1 MPSGTSVASSLTT
14 MLTNA
19 PLPSIIEKLGVAI
32 ANAQYA
38 MDHNGVR
45 IAKEMANTRVE
56 IGENNYNMLALGFT
70 PAFYHF
76 TEANVEAKLA
86 FSMTQSSSIEGSAS
100 AGGSIGLVAVSVE
113 ASYSRKFSMSAEGSS
128 SVSARLVSLPAPA
141 IFEEILRREYQSLSA
156 PVPNTD
162 SPAADDDGVHQ

>member
-1 MPSGTSVASSLTT
+1 MTIGTRVAGSLTT

-19 PLPSIIEKLGVAI
+19 PLPSIIEQLGIAV

-45 IAKEMANTRVE
+45 IAKEMARTEVQ
-56 IGENNYNMLALGFT
+56 IGDNSYTMLGLGFT

-86 FSMTQSSSIEGSAS
+86 FSMTESSELSGSVKAEGK
-100 AGGSIGLVAVSVE
+100 IYLVAVSVE
-113 ASYSRKFSMSAEGSS
+113 ASYSRKYSMSAEGSS
-128 SVSARLVSLPAPA
+128 SIAARLVSLPAPP
-141 IFEEILRREYQSLSA
+141 IFEEILRREYEALR
-156 PVPNTD
+156 
-162 SPAADDDGVHQ
+162 AAGDEDNES

>member
-1 MPSGTSVASSLTT
+1 MANGTNVASSLTT

-19 PLPSIIEKLGVAI
+19 PLPSIIEQLGIAV

-45 IAKEMANTRVE
+45 IAREMAKTEVK
-56 IGENNYNMLALGFT
+56 IGANSYTMLGLGFT

-86 FSMTQSSSIEGSAS
+86 FSMTESTSFEV
-100 AGGSIGLVAVSVE
+100 GGKLEASIGIVAVSVE

-128 SVSARLVSLPAPA
+128 SITARLVSLPAPPML
-141 IFEEILRREYQSLSA
+141 EEILRREHQA
-156 PVPNTD
+156 ANTPTQGDD
-162 SPAADDDGVHQ
+162 SNS

>member
-1 MPSGTSVASSLTT
+1 MADGTRVAGTLTT

-19 PLPSIIEKLGVAI
+19 PLPSIIEKLGIAI

-45 IAKEMANTRVE
+45 IAKEMATTEVE
-56 IGENNYNMLALGFT
+56 IGAKKYTMLGLGFT

-76 TEANVEAKLA
+76 TEAHVEAKLA
-86 FSMTQSSSIEGSAS
+86 FSMTESTELSGSLKVGAQ
-100 AGGSIGLVAVSVE
+100 IYVVAVSVE

-128 SVSARLVSLPAPA
+128 SVSARLVSLPAPT
-141 IFEEILRREYQSLSA
+141 FLEEILRREYQAENTPAPTPTPTPTPTA
-156 PVPNTD
+156 PV
-162 SPAADDDGVHQ
+162 A

>member
-1 MPSGTSVASSLTT
+1 MADGTRQAGALTT

-45 IAKEMANTRVE
+45 IAREMSTTEVE
-56 IGENNYNMLALGFT
+56 IGANKYTMLGLGFT

-76 TEANVEAKLA
+76 TEAHVEAKLA
-86 FSMTQSSSIEGSAS
+86 FSMTESTELSGSLKVGAQ
-100 AGGSIGLVAVSVE
+100 IYVVAVSVE

-128 SVSARLVSLPAPA
+128 SVSARLVSLPAPP
-141 IFEEILRREYQSLSA
+141 IFEEILRREFESA
-156 PVPNTD
+156 FTTT
-162 SPAADDDGVHQ
+162 PALPANPAS